1 LYGLEIFKTQE
12 YQGGLDSK
20 IKIVPDERVKEGFMV
35 GIAAVPS
42 LLLTVLTDVTQ
53 K

>member
-1 LYGLEIFKTQE
+1 
-12 YQGGLDSK
+12 
-20 IKIVPDERVKEGFMV
+20 MV

-53 K
+53 KCENLLGCFFANRKTMM